1 MNALLKTAMGTNND
15 RLTGWA
21 GEAPRAARV
30 VALSDYVT
38 VAHEPKEIAAAGS
51 RYEAVKH
58 FALLVAA
65 PLIGLGFVLAF
76 PFIGLGTI
84 AWMGARALLRHSVPK
99 KVAVFLK
106 NVVLFFAAPFIGL
119 AYALAFPLI
128 GVAMLAAA
136 ASRALAKRSGPA

>member
-1 MNALLKTAMGTNND
+1 
-15 RLTGWA
+15 
-21 GEAPRAARV
+21 
-30 VALSDYVT
+30 
-38 VAHEPKEIAAAGS
+38 
-51 RYEAVKH
+51 
-58 FALLVAA
+58 
-65 PLIGLGFVLAF
+65 
-76 PFIGLGTI
+76 
-84 AWMGARALLRHSVPK
+84 MGARALLRHSVPK